1 MVGIA
6 ESVASCGRAAK
17 HEVTT
22 EQGILRFLMPAPGEH
37 PSGLPELTGEPRELR
52 NLVPFEIAA
61 VVALAIVPLPDAV
74 PVALPLFVAA
84 TASRWARRREW
95 SQLMH
100 AGAWTAASSVV
111 VGFVALAIAV
121 VAGTPF
127 VEQMS
132 GRAVEW
138 SAFPVVRGSGS
149 QLVLVALIVIAMA
162 VASELALRG
171 WIVERVLELSPGP
184 PVLPV
189 LVGAMAEA
197 LVTRG
202 DVAVRIGAGLF
213 GAGLGGIYVAA
224 GRDVIAPIGA
234 RVAFSLGALVL
245 EALRIIG

>member
-1 MVGIA
+1 
-6 ESVASCGRAAK
+6 
-17 HEVTT
+17 
-22 EQGILRFLMPAPGEH
+22 
-37 PSGLPELTGEPRELR
+37 
-52 NLVPFEIAA
+52 VPFEVAAILALA
-61 VVALAIVPLPDAV
+61 VVPWPDAV
-74 PVALPLFVAA
+74 PVALPLFVVA
-84 TASRWARRREW
+84 TASRWIRRREW
-95 SQLMH
+95 SQRMR
-100 AGAWTAASSVV
+100 GDGFTPASSVIA
-111 VGFVALAIAV
+111 GLVALAIAV

-197 LVTRG
+197 LVTPG

-224 GRDVIAPIGA
+224 GRDVIAPICA